1 MYEMDLNSM
10 FEVFIS
16 KCSTIKHFIRTKVG
30 RNMFLIACAVFIIL
44 FFAPL
49 FQGAVG
55 AAIVGC
61 VGAPMVVMAWRRYD
75 MRHAMVPAAA
85 LCVPMVAD
93 MIIYRSMSI
102 ASCLLVAVVCT
113 IAVSIHPAFHFVKK
127 TKDPLYA
134 YLSMGGVC
142 VCIVVLASLLIL
154 LVSIAWWLFCLFLF
168 LAIVA
173 MFFTVVLSSA
183 AYTATDDKRQARKKQ
198 HKKEHREYD
207 SYDLDVF
214 AQDIGLKNE
223 LDPSAHKHRPARRRD
238 EKEPIFYDI
247 DE

>member
-1 MYEMDLNSM
+1 MGLGDL
-10 FEVFIS
+10 FEVFKS
-16 KCSTIKHFIRTKVG
+16 KCSTIKYFIRTKVG
-30 RNMFLIACAVFIIL
+30 RNMFLIACAVFVCL
-44 FFAPL
+44 FFAPM

-55 AAIVGC
+55 AAIFGC
-61 VGAPMVVMAWRRYD
+61 IGAPMVTMAWRRYD
-75 MRHAMVPAAA
+75 MRHAMVPAIF

-93 MIIYRSMSI
+93 MIIYHSI
-102 ASCLLVAVVCT
+102 SVASCLLVAVVCT
-113 IAVSIHPAFHFVKK
+113 IAVSIHPAFHFVKS
-127 TKDPLYA
+127 TKDTLYA
-134 YLSMGGVC
+134 YLAMGGVC

-183 AYTATDDKRQARKKQ
+183 AYTATDAKRQARKKQ
-198 HKKEHREYD
+198 HKQDHIEYD
-207 SYDLDVF
+207 RYDLDAI

-223 LDPSAHKHRPARRRD
+223 LDPSAHSHRPARRRKTED
-238 EKEPIFYDI
+238 EPIFYDI